1 MGWIRLFQRIW
12 TLFSP
17 SCWPLT
23 HSPPLLVGIEPPE
36 DDLCYK
42 TKLWIPLVLF
52 LSSLSQS
59 FKSNLLQVDV
69 ALPMQTGE
77 INFPNSEKKSET
89 KSEETNSEDK
99 NLNADRWDQLSIKIF
114 FSWWWD
120 FFCSTLGAHNN
131 PITAYIEY
139 SKPSHSSLRNKFR
152 RKNLKPIWIK
162 KSDTNFNFVWISWWM
177 FQISVKCFGFLGN
190 FVLFP
195 CEYLVFLFLL

>member
-1 MGWIRLFQRIW
+1 MGWISLFQRIW

-23 HSPPLLVGIEPPE
+23 HSPPLLVGIEPSE

-77 INFPNSEKKSET
+77 INFPNSEEKIWNQIWRNKFWRQKSQ
-89 KSEETNSEDK
+89 
-99 NLNADRWDQLSIKIF
+99 DRWDQLSIKIF

-131 PITAYIEY
+131 PITTYIEY
-139 SKPSHSSLRNKFR
+139 SKPSHPPPSLWENKFR
-152 RKNLKPIWIK
+152 RRK
-162 KSDTNFNFVWISWWM
+162 KS
-177 FQISVKCFGFLGN
+177 
-190 FVLFP
+190 
-195 CEYLVFLFLL
+195 E